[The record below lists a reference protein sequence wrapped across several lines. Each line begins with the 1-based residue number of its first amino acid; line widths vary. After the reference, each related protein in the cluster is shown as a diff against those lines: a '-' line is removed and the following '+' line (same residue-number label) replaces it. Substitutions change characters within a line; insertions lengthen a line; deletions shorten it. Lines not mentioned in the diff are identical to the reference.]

1 VDRVSAIPWGEF
13 AVKYT
18 FLSKWTVLV
27 LTVATAAATIFGIRW
42 TFGADNIGAGILLLI
57 AGLLVYAIA
66 WFIALFDSIQERR
79 FGWSILLVILVPFF
93 IGPAAYGLIG
103 PKNTK

>member
-1 VDRVSAIPWGEF
+1 M
-13 AVKYT
+13 KYT

-42 TFGADNIGAGILLLI
+42 TFGDGSTNVGAGILLLVV
-57 AGLLVYAIA
+57 GLVVYAIA
-66 WFIALFDSIQERR
+66 WLIALIDSIQERR
-79 FGWSILLVILVPFF
+79 FGWSIMLVVLSVFF
-93 IGPAAYGLIG
+93 VGPAIYGLLG